1 MSPRIVTIVSGIVMV
16 GLGIAGLVYPERVL
30 GMLGLAYANPSH
42 MAAALG
48 EVRATYGGLF
58 AVMGCFTLFAA
69 LDPSA
74 HRSRLLFVGLLWLG
88 MCFGRLFGVYVD
100 GNPGIPGWVA
110 ATFELVV
117 GGARVAVAQSAA
129 PGADTLEPSVRAAE
143 TSYDVPPSVVPP
155 A

>member
-1 MSPRIVTIVSGIVMV
+1 MSPRIITIVAGIVMI
-16 GLGIAGLVYPERVL
+16 GLGLFALIYPERTL

-69 LDPSA
+69 LDPGA

-88 MCFGRLFGVYVD
+88 MCVGRLFGVYVD
-100 GNPGIPGWVA
+100 GNPGLPGWIA
-110 ATFELVV
+110 ATFELAI
-117 GGARVAVAQSAA
+117 GAALVAAAQ
-129 PGADTLEPSVRAAE
+129 GAGASDDTLEPSVRAAE
-143 TSYDVPPSVVPP
+143 TGYDVPPTVVPP